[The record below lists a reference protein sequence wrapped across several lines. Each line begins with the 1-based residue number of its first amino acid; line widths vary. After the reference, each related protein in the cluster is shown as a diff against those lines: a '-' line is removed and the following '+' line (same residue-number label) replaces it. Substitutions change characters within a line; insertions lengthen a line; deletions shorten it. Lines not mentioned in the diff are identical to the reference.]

1 MANYTKS
8 TNFAIKDGLVTG
20 NPNKII
26 KGTDIDTEYNNI
38 ASAIS
43 SKADAN
49 NGALTGTT
57 TMVNLTVSGT
67 FNATVDGGSY

>member
-26 KGTDIDTEYNNI
+26 KGTEINTEYDNI

>member
-8 TNFAIKDGLVTG
+8 TNFAVKDGLPTG
-20 NPNKII
+20 NANKII
-26 KGTDIDTEYNNI
+26 KGTEIDTEYNNI

-43 SKADAN
+43 SKGDAN
-49 NGALTGTT
+49 NGAFTGNT

-67 FNATVDGGSY
+67 FNATVDGGTY

>member
-1 MANYTKS
+1 MAQYVKS
-8 TNFAIKDGLVTG
+8 TNFAVKDGLVTG

-26 KGTDIDTEYNNI
+26 KGTEIDTEYNNI

-57 TMVNLTVSGT
+57 TAVNLTVSGT
-67 FNATVDGGSY
+67 LAATVNGGTY